1 MAENGVSNPQRVRPV
16 RSCMTQ
22 CFNNNYK
29 KKGKKKQTKTKEKGK
44 NKREKKKKNT
54 GKMQQDTFV
63 ASPSRSNIKGLNFYH
78 ALFRKK
84 PRLIKGIFKSS
95 EERSEGK
102 S

>member
-29 KKGKKKQTKTKEKGK
+29 RKVKKKKKQTKTKEKGK
-44 NKREKKKKNT
+44 NKREKKNT

-78 ALFRKK
+78 ALFRQK